1 MIGKTV
7 IYYYQPKLTV
17 KEMEKGPLILRPLAQ
32 KIGIIRDKFSEG
44 YLIESDGNLYFVP
57 PQQMI
62 CIIEDKNGPL
72 DFEWEK
78 INEP

>member
-7 IYYYQPKLTV
+7 VYYYQPTLTE
-17 KEMEKGPLILRPLAQ
+17 KEIEKGPFILRPMAQ

-44 YLIESDGNLYFVP
+44 YLIESDGNLYFVH
-57 PQQMI
+57 PQHMI
-62 CIIEDKNGPL
+62 GIIEDKGPL